1 MASRREEVS
10 KLPKDLREL
19 VNLVARS
26 AAVEIMNDLA
36 EAGPEWSGE
45 FQDSWVA
52 IPVGKGASGSTGGGY
67 PYTLNDVPKLSTSIK
82 ETARAKKFEIANTTS
97 YAAYALDLEE
107 GVFRGGIRTKNPAG
121 NVVATGSRP
130 VPGRRGDVSGS
141 GEARST
147 APLDW
152 YSTYLNGG
160 EAQKALGRGV
170 LFGFRSKR

>member
-1 MASRREEVS
+1 MASRREEI
-10 KLPKDLREL
+10 KNLPKDLREL

-82 ETARAKKFEIANTTS
+82 ETARAKKFEIANTQP
-97 YAAYALDLEE
+97 YAAIALDLEP
-107 GVFRGGIRTKNPAG
+107 GAFKKIGRPAG
-121 NVVATGSRP
+121 NVVASGVRQN
-130 VPGRRGDVSGS
+130 GIRGDIVSGD
-141 GEARST
+141 GNNEST

-160 EAQKALGRGV
+160 EAKKALGRGV
-170 LFGFRSKR
+170 LFGFKAKR

>member
-1 MASRREEVS
+1 MASRREDI
-10 KLPKDLREL
+10 KNLPKDLREL

-82 ETARAKKFEIANTTS
+82 ATARAKKFEIANTQP
-97 YAAYALDLEE
+97 Y
-107 GVFRGGIRTKNPAG
+107 
-121 NVVATGSRP
+121 
-130 VPGRRGDVSGS
+130 
-141 GEARST
+141 
-147 APLDW
+147 
-152 YSTYLNGG
+152 
-160 EAQKALGRGV
+160 
-170 LFGFRSKR
+170 